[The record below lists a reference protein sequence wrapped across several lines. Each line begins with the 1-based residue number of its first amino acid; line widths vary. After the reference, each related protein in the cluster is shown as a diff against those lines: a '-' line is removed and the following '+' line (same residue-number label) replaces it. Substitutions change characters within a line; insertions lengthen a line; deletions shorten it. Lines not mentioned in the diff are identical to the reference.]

1 MKGLWHFIQVAFASL
16 GGFVAWF
23 LGGTDR
29 YVYVLTTFVVADYLT
44 GVMKSIVERRLSS
57 QIGAKGIFKKA
68 LIFILIGLSNLI
80 DEYLM
85 LDFGIFRTI
94 VVFFYISNEGISIL
108 ENASAIGL
116 PIPVRLKNILW
127 QLRDKANKNNDG
139 NRSDAK

>member
-1 MKGLWHFIQVAFASL
+1 MKGLWHFTQVAFASL
-16 GGFVAWF
+16 GGFIAWF
-23 LGGTDR
+23 VGGIDG
-29 YVYVLTTFVVADYLT
+29 YVYVLTIFVVADYLT

-127 QLRDKANKNNDG
+127 QLGDKADKNDDG